1 MDTHWIPADP
11 ELWKIE
17 NYEEFLKQRR
27 ILLAKAANAILDS
40 LYKGSIAE
48 TAIESYAT
56 KEYHEALSE
65 EEEIEE
71 VSAWMEEK
79 GLKPGTTNHELLD
92 NDGNVVAIIDLAWP
106 QGIQSGL
113 SEPLALLLNE
123 TAETQATVSKYG
135 YRYYTSV
142 REFKEYVE
150 AIYLN

>member
-1 MDTHWIPADP
+1 M
-11 ELWKIE
+11 
-17 NYEEFLKQRR
+17 N
-27 ILLAKAANAILDS
+27 S
-40 LYKGSIAE
+40 LYNGSIAE
-48 TAIESYAT
+48 TAIESFAT
-56 KEYHEALSE
+56 KEYQETYSE

-79 GLKPGTTNHELLD
+79 GLKPGTINHELID

-113 SEPLALLLNE
+113 SEPIALLLNE

-142 REFKEYVE
+142 REFKDYVE
-150 AIYLN
+150 TVYLN